1 MHMHMHVHVCAYR
14 AACTWQVAYFD
25 YDGFPL
31 RNMDE
36 IFDECGGAPF
46 CAVAD
51 TMTPI
56 NPKYRGRYLN
66 GGVLVLRP
74 NVTTYEHLLREA
86 KFDARSRRARW
97 YAEQGFLNTHYRN
110 WSHLPAGY
118 NVMGV
123 SVGRGVQPE
132 RDYFVHEKFYKLGPR
147 QRRALGLDSEG
158 LVSVDVKGR
167 ASGRRA

>member
-1 MHMHMHVHVCAYR
+1 MHILCTHTRMHV
-14 AACTWQVAYFD
+14 QVAYFD

-36 IFDECGGAPF
+36 IFDACASAPL

-56 NPKYRGRYLN
+56 NPKSRGHYFN

-74 NVTTYEHLLREA
+74 NVTSYEYLLREA
-86 KFDARSRRARW
+86 EADARGRRARW

-110 WSHLPAGY
+110 WSHLPGGY

-123 SVGRGVQPE
+123 SVGRRVQPE

-147 QRRALGLDSEG
+147 QRRAFGLDSES
-158 LVSVDVKGR
+158 LVPVDVKGR
-167 ASGRRA
+167 ARPA

>member
-1 MHMHMHVHVCAYR
+1 MHMHMHMHMHVHVCAYR

-86 KFDARSRRARW
+86 KVDARSRRARW
-97 YAEQGFLNTHYRN
+97 YAEQGFLNHVF
-110 WSHLPAGY
+110 AGQWADI
-118 NVMGV
+118 G
-123 SVGRGVQPE
+123 
-132 RDYFVHEKFYKLGPR
+132 FVHNANLAIYGGTKSG
-147 QRRALGLDSEG
+147 GSEEG
-158 LVSVDVKGR
+158 GVRVGGVELLFPKV
-167 ASGRRA
+167 